1 MCEVEG
7 VELYWT
13 GIGKIMTVKTFKNFF
28 KNFTNIHTP
37 TTDRRNLVYVLSIFG
52 FASTNYTFGEEKFL
66 FTYTHTISK
75 PQTASSSP
83 KHKKVFK
90 VCMYITRV
98 YNEP

>member
-13 GIGKIMTVKTFKNFF
+13 WIGKIMTVKTW

-37 TTDRRNLVYVLSIFG
+37 TTDRSNLVYVLSIFG
-52 FASTNYTFGEEKFL
+52 FASTNYPFGEEKFW

-75 PQTASSSP
+75 PQTASSLP
-83 KHKKVFK
+83 KHKKVNK